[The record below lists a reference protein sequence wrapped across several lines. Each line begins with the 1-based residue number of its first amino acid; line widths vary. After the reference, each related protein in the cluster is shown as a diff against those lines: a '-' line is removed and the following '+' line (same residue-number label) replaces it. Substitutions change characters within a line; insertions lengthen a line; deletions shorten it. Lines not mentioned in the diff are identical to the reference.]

1 VFQHLVERNKTMFFS
16 ATVVATALL
25 NALASAAPIGNFD
38 SLDKCRTSDSDGKS
52 ARCADVLRANGETT
66 PNRVFAD
73 SRHGIEMVRLDPKDP
88 DARRDDATKAQARSD
103 LNQIIVY
110 YNAAISHDPK
120 DDDAYFHR
128 GIARF
133 YAGDRSQA
141 LADLGQ
147 ASKLDPAYP
156 YYALWIDIIDQRRN
170 AASRLPQAI
179 SHIDMTRWPAPV
191 IRLFLGQTTPA
202 VVLAA
207 AEDADAATKR
217 GQVCEANFYSGEL
230 ALQHG
235 AKAEAARL
243 FRLAAAGCTR
253 DFVEGSAG
261 GAELNA
267 LDGNP

>member
-1 VFQHLVERNKTMFFS
+1 MRFS
-16 ATVVATALL
+16 ATVIATALL
-25 NALASAAPIGNFD
+25 NAVASAAPIANFD
-38 SLDKCRTSDSDGKS
+38 NLDKCLVSVSAGKS
-52 ARCADVLRANGETT
+52 AGCADDLRANGETT
-66 PNRVFAD
+66 PNRLFAD
-73 SRHGIEMVRLDPKDP
+73 SLHGIEMVRLDPKDP
-88 DARRDDATKAQARSD
+88 DARRNDETKGRARSD

-128 GIARF
+128 GIASF
-133 YAGDRSQA
+133 YAGNGSQA

-147 ASKLDPAYP
+147 ASKLDPTYP
-156 YYALWIDIIDQRRN
+156 YYALWIDILDQRRN

-202 VVLAA
+202 LVLAA
-207 AEDADAATKR
+207 AEDADPTTKI

-230 ALQHG
+230 ALRHG
-235 AKAEAARL
+235 AKEEAARL
-243 FRLAAAGCTR
+243 FRLAAAGCSR
-253 DFVEGSAG
+253 DFVEGSAAS
-261 GAELNA
+261 AELNA

>member
-1 VFQHLVERNKTMFFS
+1 MSGRMTRPVRARGQIVLQPLVERRKTMCFS
-16 ATVVATALL
+16 ATAVATVLL
-25 NALASAAPIGNFD
+25 TAVASAAPIGNFD
-38 SLDKCRTSDSDGKS
+38 NFDKCRTSDADGKS
-52 ARCADVLRANGETT
+52 AGCANG
-66 PNRVFAD
+66 V
-73 SRHGIEMVRLDPKDP
+73 EMVRLDPKDP
-88 DARRDDATKAQARSD
+88 DARRNDATKGQARSD

-128 GIARF
+128 GIASF

-141 LADLGQ
+141 LADLDQ
-147 ASKLDPAYP
+147 AGKLDPAYP
-156 YYALWIDIIDQRRN
+156 YYALWIDIIDQRHN

-202 VVLAA
+202 LVLAA
-207 AEDADAATKR
+207 AEDADATTKR

-230 ALQHG
+230 ALRHG
-235 AKAEAARL
+235 AKDEATRL

-253 DFVEGSAG
+253 DFVEGSAAS
-261 GAELNA
+261 AELNA